1 VVVQEDTIHSKGADD
16 AMHDTYVFM
25 LITVLTIVVTVKRS
39 FLFYNLAMKASI
51 RLHNSMF
58 RAICRASMY
67 FFNTNPSG
75 SILNRFSKDMGQV
88 DEVLPS
94 LMMTV
99 IQDFLSLAG
108 NVLVISVVNPLF
120 IIPAIAVGVVFYHL
134 RTFYLKTSRDVK
146 RLEANSKL

>member
-1 VVVQEDTIHSKGADD
+1 
-16 AMHDTYVFM
+16 MHDTYVFM